1 MRVLVF
7 ILAMMFLP
15 TPAAAQEAGGVPA
28 PSITKGKGDKCVAD
42 TDYMR
47 RYHMKE
53 LTHQR
58 DKTMQQ
64 GVRTKKFSLKE
75 CVACHATT
83 DDDGQPVSINAPGE
97 FCASCHEY
105 AAVKVDCFQCHAT
118 KPEEGKQARRL
129 TLFPMTAAAEPE
141 TGQ

>member
-7 ILAMMFLP
+7 MLAMIFLP
-15 TPAAAQEAGGVPA
+15 ALAAAQESGGVPG
-28 PSITKGKGDKCVAD
+28 PVITKAQGDQCVAD

-58 DKTMQQ
+58 DETVQS

-83 DDDGQPVSINAPGE
+83 DDGGKPVSINAPGE
-97 FCASCHEY
+97 FCASCHDY
-105 AAVKVDCFQCHAT
+105 AAVKIDCFQCHAT
-118 KPEEGKQARRL
+118 KPEDGRQA
-129 TLFPMTAAAEPE
+129 TALFPMTAAAEPE
-141 TGQ
+141 ANQ

>member
-1 MRVLVF
+1 MRILVF
-7 ILAMMFLP
+7 MLAMIFLP
-15 TPAAAQEAGGVPA
+15 VLAAAQESGGVPG
-28 PSITKGKGDKCVAD
+28 PVITKAQGDQCVAD

-58 DKTMQQ
+58 DETVQS

-83 DDDGQPVSINAPGE
+83 DDGGKPVSINAPGE

-105 AAVKVDCFQCHAT
+105 AAVKIDCFQCHAT
-118 KPEEGKQARRL
+118 KPEEGKQAGRSA
-129 TLFPMTAAAEPE
+129 LFPMTAAAEPE
-141 TGQ
+141 ASQ